1 MMNFIVLE
9 LKNGREA
16 LINLDNVAYITENSD
31 YDTTVAFVDS
41 RQNLVLD
48 ERYENVISCIES
60 RQRRNK

>member
-1 MMNFIVLE
+1 MNFIVLE

-31 YDTTVAFVDS
+31 YDTTVSFVDG